1 MLPRVQAATPRMLLR
16 IDPHSSEPIFGQLVF
31 QVKARIAR
39 GEVVSGDKL
48 PSVRELAKD
57 LAINPNT
64 VARAYETL
72 ESEGVIVRKQGSG
85 CFVTGLTSALRGD
98 ERRKRLDA
106 LVQRAVT
113 EAFHLG
119 FEESDLRAALEKHLK
134 ALSPH
139 EPRDLRKSRK
149 P

>member
-1 MLPRVQAATPRMLLR
+1 MLLR

-39 GEVVSGDKL
+39 GELEPGDRL

-85 CFVTGLTSALRGD
+85 CFVTGQTSALRGD
-98 ERRKRLDA
+98 ERKRKLDA
-106 LVQRAVT
+106 LVHRAVT

-119 FEESDLRAALEKHLK
+119 FDENDLRAALEKHVR

-139 EPRDLRKSRK
+139 ETRAARKERK
-149 P
+149 T

>member
-1 MLPRVQAATPRMLLR
+1 MLLR
-16 IDPHSSEPIFGQLVF
+16 IDPNSSEPIFGQLVF

-39 GEVVSGDKL
+39 GELEPGDKL

-64 VARAYETL
+64 VARAYEAL

-85 CFVTGLTSALRGD
+85 CFVTGLTSALRSD
-98 ERRKRLDA
+98 ERRKKLDQ

-119 FEESDLRAALEKHLK
+119 FDESDLRAALEKQVR
-134 ALSPH
+134 ALSSP
-139 EPRDLRKSRK
+139 ERKQVRK
-149 P
+149 ERRA